1 MSRKRKQYKA
11 DFKAQVALAAV
22 RGEETV
28 AELAARYQI
37 HPTMIHGWKHELMDR
52 AGEIFEKGGNSR
64 EQQESEAEVAEL
76 YRHIGQLKVERDFL
90 ASRPGL
96 LIGRKR
102 GR

>member
-1 MSRKRKQYKA
+1 MRRKRKQY
-11 DFKAQVALAAV
+11 DPEFKARVALAAV

-37 HPTMIHGWKHELMDR
+37 HPTMIHGWKKELMER
-52 AGEIFEKGGNSR
+52 AGEIFEKGGKR
-64 EQQESEAEVAEL
+64 PEPASEAQVADL

-90 ASRPGL
+90 ASRPDL
-96 LIGRKR
+96 LIGVKR

>member
-1 MSRKRKQYKA
+1 MSRKRKQYSP

-28 AELAARYQI
+28 SELAARFEM
-37 HPTMIHGWKHELMDR
+37 HPTMIHGWKRELLER
-52 AGEIFEKGGNSR
+52 AGEIFEKGSKK
-64 EQQESEAEVAEL
+64 EEAASEAEVAEL

-96 LIGRKR
+96 LNGMKSGR
-102 GR
+102 